1 MAINIKRIIREE
13 MQRIIE
19 GDVVYPKFGG
29 GPAPREES
37 ELQQVLKKVKDML
50 EDMLNDEGQSMEDAT
65 VVVLNDLFDHVEEL
79 YDDASSKDDEGSDE
93 DEEDEGSDEDEEDE
107 EPFDGP
113 ASDRERDELKGF
125 NDFMKNRD
133 RKGDY

>member
-79 YDDASSKDDEGSDE
+79 YDEASSKDDEGSDE
-93 DEEDEGSDEDEEDE
+93 EDE
-107 EPFDGP
+107 EPFGGP

-125 NDFMKNRD
+125 NDFMKKRD

>member
-37 ELQQVLKKVKDML
+37 GLQQVLKKVKDML
-50 EDMLNDEGQSMEDAT
+50 EDMINDEGQSMEDAT
-65 VVVLNDLFDHVEEL
+65 VVVLNDLFDHIEEL
-79 YDDASSKDDEGSDE
+79 YDEASSKDDEESDE
-93 DEEDEGSDEDEEDE
+93 ESDEDEEDE
-107 EPFDGP
+107 EPFGGP

>member
-29 GPAPREES
+29 GPKPREES

-50 EDMLNDEGQSMEDAT
+50 EEMLNDEGQSMEDAT

-79 YDDASSKDDEGSDE
+79 YDEASGKDDEE
-93 DEEDEGSDEDEEDE
+93 PDEEDDEK
-107 EPFDGP
+107 PFGGP

-125 NDFMKNRD
+125 NDFMKKRD

>member
-37 ELQQVLKKVKDML
+37 ELQQILKKIKDML
-50 EDMLNDEGQSMEDAT
+50 EDMINDEGQSMEDAT

-79 YDDASSKDDEGSDE
+79 YDEASSKDDERSDE
-93 DEEDEGSDEDEEDE
+93 ESDEDEEDE
-107 EPFDGP
+107 EPFGGP

>member
-50 EDMLNDEGQSMEDAT
+50 EDMINDEGQSMEDAT

-79 YDDASSKDDEGSDE
+79 YDEASSKDDEESDE
-93 DEEDEGSDEDEEDE
+93 ESDEDEEDE
-107 EPFDGP
+107 EPFGGS
-113 ASDRERDELKGF
+113 ASDRERSELKGF
-125 NDFMKNRD
+125 NTFMKNRD

>member
-29 GPAPREES
+29 GPKPREES

-79 YDDASSKDDEGSDE
+79 YDEASSKDDEGSDE
-93 DEEDEGSDEDEEDE
+93 EDE
-107 EPFDGP
+107 EPFGGP

-125 NDFMKNRD
+125 NDFMKKRD

>member
-37 ELQQVLKKVKDML
+37 ELQQILKKVKDML
-50 EDMLNDEGQSMEDAT
+50 EDMINDEGQSMEDAT

-79 YDDASSKDDEGSDE
+79 YDEASSKDDERSDE
-93 DEEDEGSDEDEEDE
+93 ESDEDEEDE
-107 EPFDGP
+107 EPFGGS
-113 ASDRERDELKGF
+113 ASDRERSELKGF
-125 NDFMKNRD
+125 NTFMKNRD

>member
-29 GPAPREES
+29 GPKPREES

-50 EDMLNDEGQSMEDAT
+50 EEMLNDEGQSMEDAT

-79 YDDASSKDDEGSDE
+79 YDEASSKDDE
-93 DEEDEGSDEDEEDE
+93 DE
-107 EPFDGP
+107 EPFGGP

-125 NDFMKNRD
+125 NDFMKKRD

>member
-50 EDMLNDEGQSMEDAT
+50 EEMLNDEGQSMEDAT

-79 YDDASSKDDEGSDE
+79 YDEASSKDDERSDE
-93 DEEDEGSDEDEEDE
+93 ESDEDEEDE
-107 EPFDGP
+107 EPFGGS

>member
-65 VVVLNDLFDHVEEL
+65 VVVLNDLFDHIEEL
-79 YDDASSKDDEGSDE
+79 YDEASSKDDEGSDE
-93 DEEDEGSDEDEEDE
+93 DEEDE
-107 EPFDGP
+107 EPFGGP

-125 NDFMKNRD
+125 NTFMKNRD

>member
-29 GPAPREES
+29 GPKPREES

-79 YDDASSKDDEGSDE
+79 YDEASSKDDEE
-93 DEEDEGSDEDEEDE
+93 PDEEDEK
-107 EPFDGP
+107 PFGGP

-125 NDFMKNRD
+125 NDFMKKRD

>member
-50 EDMLNDEGQSMEDAT
+50 EEMLNDEGQSMEDAT
-65 VVVLNDLFDHVEEL
+65 VVVLNDLFDHIEEL
-79 YDDASSKDDEGSDE
+79 YDEASSKDDEE
-93 DEEDEGSDEDEEDE
+93 PDEEDEK
-107 EPFDGP
+107 PFGGP
-113 ASDRERDELKGF
+113 ASDRERDSLKGF

>member
-50 EDMLNDEGQSMEDAT
+50 EEMLNDEGQSMEDAT

-79 YDDASSKDDEGSDE
+79 YDKASSKDDEGSDE
-93 DEEDEGSDEDEEDE
+93 EDE
-107 EPFDGP
+107 EPFGGP

-125 NDFMKNRD
+125 NDFMKKRD